1 MEQLTALRFAC
12 RTLGFGLA
20 GALLAGCSGGSPS
33 QLDPVAVLGGQT
45 LRAAGTLGKLKYFP
59 APPNSDYA
67 GSNLVEGPDKNF
79 WYVNQATGSAGYT
92 ISKFTPAGTTSYVV
106 PPPCS
111 GCNSVEPTGL
121 VSGPDGRIWFG
132 TAAST
137 VIGAMDTSGNVTYY
151 PEPYPYCSVTNCD
164 LVLGAVA
171 GQDIWFLVES
181 LSKSYSYGLLAGYI
195 DTSTGATKSIGTGF
209 ERIAPSQIVM
219 GSNGTLW
226 FGAGTQVASVTSIY
240 GGVNVFF
247 THPKMNVRSIT
258 SGPDGNLWFVSDGNN
273 EQVGRMKTDGKLIGE
288 FSLAHGEG
296 TRQIITAGNDVWIT
310 TADAIVR
317 ITTSKAIETVR
328 VPKAH
333 RRCVPAGLT
342 FSSDGELWFS
352 STSVN
357 QGCPDGIGSLVP
369 GGETGARS

>member
-1 MEQLTALRFAC
+1 MLSRWEKIGSILSL
-12 RTLGFGLA
+12 GLA
-20 GALLAGCSGGSPS
+20 AALLCGCTGASPS
-33 QLDPVAVLGGQT
+33 QVDPVAMAGGQT
-45 LRAAGTLGKLKYFP
+45 LRPAGTLGKLKYFP

-67 GSNLVEGPDKNF
+67 GSNLVEGPDNNL
-79 WYVNQATGSAGYT
+79 WYVNQAKSSAGYT
-92 ISKFTPAGTTSYVV
+92 ISKFTPTGTTSYVV

-111 GCNSVEPTGL
+111 GCNPVEPTGL

-137 VIGAMDTSGNVTYY
+137 VIGAMDTSGNVAYY
-151 PEPYPYCSVTNCD
+151 PEPDPYCTATNCD
-164 LVLGAVA
+164 LVLGAVV
-171 GQDIWFLVES
+171 GQDIWFLLES
-181 LSKSYSYGLLAGYI
+181 LSKDYSYQLLAGYI
-195 DTSTGATKSIGTGF
+195 DTSTGATRSVGTGF
-209 ERIAPSQIVM
+209 ERVAPSQIVT
-219 GSNGTLW
+219 GSNGAMW

-240 GGVNVFF
+240 GGVNVFS
-247 THPKMNVRSIT
+247 THPKMNVRGIT

-288 FSLAHGEG
+288 FSLARGED
-296 TRQIITAGNDVWIT
+296 TRQVITSGNYVWIT

-317 ITTSKAIETVR
+317 VTASKAIETVK
-328 VPKAH
+328 VPRAH

-342 FSSDGELWFS
+342 FGSDGELWFS

-369 GGETGARS
+369 GGATGAGL

>member
-1 MEQLTALRFAC
+1 MT
-12 RTLGFGLA
+12 
-20 GALLAGCSGGSPS
+20 S
-33 QLDPVAVLGGQT
+33 GQT
-45 LRAAGTLGKLKYFP
+45 LRPAGTLGKLKYFS
-59 APPNSDYA
+59 APPNSDYV
-67 GSNLVEGPDKNF
+67 GSNLVEGPDKNL
-79 WYVNQATGSAGYT
+79 WYVNQAKSTGAYT

-137 VIGAMDTSGNVTYY
+137 VIGAMDTSGNVAYY
-151 PEPYPYCSVTNCD
+151 PEPYPYCTVTNCD
-164 LVLGAVA
+164 LVLGAVV

-209 ERIAPSQIVM
+209 ERIAPSQLVM
-219 GSNGTLW
+219 GSNENLW
-226 FGAGTQVASVTSIY
+226 FGAGTQVASVASIY
-240 GGVNVFF
+240 GGVNVFS

-273 EQVGRMKTDGKLIGE
+273 GQVGRMKTDGKLLSE
-288 FSLAHGEG
+288 FSLGHGED
-296 TRQIITAGNDVWIT
+296 TRQITTGGNYVWIT

-317 ITTSKAIETVR
+317 ITMSKAIETIK

-333 RRCVPAGLT
+333 RGCAPAGLT
-342 FSSDGELWFS
+342 FGSDGALWFS
-352 STSVN
+352 SASVN
-357 QGCPDGIGSLVP
+357 RGCPDGIGTLVP
-369 GGETGARS
+369 GAATGVRP